1 MFLMDDVLLKMTL
14 KQEGLLAS
22 QSRRPAKEL
31 RVQSFTRNQQDSEGH
46 SSYQTTDVRVI
57 LDRLQSLSSELRRID
72 KEERDQLPP

>member
-1 MFLMDDVLLKMTL
+1 MTL

-46 SSYQTTDVRVI
+46 SPYQTTGE
-57 LDRLQSLSSELRRID
+57 LKRLYA
-72 KEERDQLPP
+72 